1 MQTQDTDT
9 VSHLYS
15 VDTHTHTDCL
25 AYVSCVC
32 VCMCGTDESE
42 LRCTY
47 SFNSLDNGH
56 SSRPSHIPV
65 AVTSH
70 NQHRSHSYIR
80 LFAPRGNKQH
90 SIDSRGPCC
99 ATLYPYLPPSLPS
112 SPLRSLSLAL
122 PYRVTLLYICHA
134 HNEVEQ
140 KCFTAKKPLGLLY
153 TSLASSRFPLPF
165 PLPTSLHS
173 SSSSRVQAAVAS
185 SGQEAKRNNENSF
198 GFNTFSSFFQLLLLL
213 CFCFSFIDSLC
224 VCVCV
229 QEERHDNE

>member
-1 MQTQDTDT
+1 M
-9 VSHLYS
+9 
-15 VDTHTHTDCL
+15 CP
-25 AYVSCVC
+25 ACVC

-56 SSRPSHIPV
+56 SFRPSHIPV

-99 ATLYPYLPPSLPS
+99 ATLYPYLPPSLPLPFS
-112 SPLRSLSLAL
+112 TSLAL

-153 TSLASSRFPLPF
+153 TSLASSRFLSPSPSSFILLPHRVSKPQSRHPAKRQRGTTRTVSVSILFLPF
-165 PLPTSLHS
+165 
-173 SSSSRVQAAVAS
+173 
-185 SGQEAKRNNENSF
+185 
-198 GFNTFSSFFQLLLLL
+198 FNF
-213 CFCFSFIDSLC
+213 FSFCASASLSSTRY
-224 VCVCV
+224 VCVCRKNDTTTS
-229 QEERHDNE
+229 EWIALNTSPRSRPLSDEALCDDNEIENPFR

>member
-15 VDTHTHTDCL
+15 VDTHTHTQTASHMCP
-25 AYVSCVC
+25 AC

-56 SSRPSHIPV
+56 SFRPSHIPV

-99 ATLYPYLPPSLPS
+99 ATLYPYLPTLPPFLSPSLPLS
-112 SPLRSLSLAL
+112 RSPIQGHTFVHLSC
-122 PYRVTLLYICHA
+122 P
-134 HNEVEQ
+134 
-140 KCFTAKKPLGLLY
+140 
-153 TSLASSRFPLPF
+153 
-165 PLPTSLHS
+165 
-173 SSSSRVQAAVAS
+173 
-185 SGQEAKRNNENSF
+185 
-198 GFNTFSSFFQLLLLL
+198 
-213 CFCFSFIDSLC
+213 
-224 VCVCV
+224 
-229 QEERHDNE
+229 